1 MITGC
6 VAVLQKFDHGDA
18 LVRVKCVH
26 VHVWKR
32 NLLGLPCQKTQKE
45 RHRDKWSRGQQG
57 CPIAANISKEE
68 QTARPHTDWG
78 SKASILKS
86 KLPQLKAVLYLHN
99 IHLQ

>member
-45 RHRDKWSRGQQG
+45 RHRDK
-57 CPIAANISKEE
+57 
-68 QTARPHTDWG
+68 
-78 SKASILKS
+78 
-86 KLPQLKAVLYLHN
+86 
-99 IHLQ
+99 